1 MKILSLH
8 CDYIKFK
15 PLKKALKS
23 IELKAGEEKEVEVK
37 EPLVILTAVEK
48 SDESNST
55 ILKQYIENVL
65 DLLDKTKAKKV
76 VLYPYAHLSPSL
88 SSPNFAQEI
97 LENAERELK
106 NKKVDV
112 YRAPFGY
119 YKEFELKCK
128 GHPLAELSRSIGEH
142 SGLSNVKS
150 SMETGMRG
158 DVSSGIEKQ
167 EVYDYKKLLHEISK
181 SKLNREKLADND
193 HRILGQQMD
202 LFSFSEV
209 APGMVFWHD
218 KGHIIYNELVNY
230 WREEHKKAG
239 YQEIRTPQIMD
250 AKLWKVSGHWEKYKE
265 SNFLTKYEGRD
276 FLIKPMNCPGGMLV
290 YKNKPKSYKEL
301 PLRVGEMGTVHR
313 TELSGVL
320 AGLFRVIQF
329 TQDDA
334 HIFCA
339 NEKQVEEEI
348 MGVVKLIN
356 KFYDTFN
363 LKFDHVELS
372 TRPEKRIGS
381 DEIWDMAESILEKV
395 LNKLKVTYKINKG
408 DGAFYGPKIDFHI
421 KDSLGRTWQCSTIQ
435 LDFAMPERFELEYV
449 DKDGKMKRP
458 IMLHR
463 VIYGSLER
471 FIGVMLESL
480 NGRLPTW
487 LAPVQVKVLS
497 FTDKNI
503 KTAEKLFNEFKEVG
517 IRCEIDI
524 NSAPVQGKVRD
535 AEMQKIGYIIMI
547 GDKEEA
553 AKTIAV
559 RHDGKVKFG
568 VKKEDFL
575 KDILMKIKERK

>member
-15 PLKKALKS
+15 PIKPALKGA
-23 IELKAGEEKEVEVK
+23 ILEKEENKEINVK
-37 EPLVILTAVEK
+37 EPLVILTAIEK
-48 SDESNST
+48 QDESNKD
-55 ILKQYIENVL
+55 ILNEYVKNVL
-65 DLLDKTKAKKV
+65 DLSDKVKAQKI
-76 VLYPYAHLSPSL
+76 VLYPYAHLSSSL
-88 SSPNFAQEI
+88 SSPDFAKQ
-97 LENAERELK
+97 LLVDAEKELK
-106 NKKVDV
+106 KKKVDV
-112 YRAPFGY
+112 IRAPFGY

-128 GHPLAELSRSIGEH
+128 GHPLAELSRTIGKEIAVVKAEV
-142 SGLSNVKS
+142 SKVMGLVK
-150 SMETGMRG
+150 E
-158 DVSSGIEKQ
+158 
-167 EVYDYKKLLHEISK
+167 EVYDPKKLLHEISK
-181 SKLNREKLADND
+181 NKLNREKLADND
-193 HRILGQQMD
+193 HRIIGQNLD

-218 KGHIIYNELVNY
+218 KGLTIYNELVNY
-230 WREEHKKAG
+230 WREEHRKAG

-250 AKLWKVSGHWEKYKE
+250 AKLWKVSGHWEKYKD
-265 SNFLTKYEGRD
+265 SNFSTKYEGRD

-290 YKNKPKSYKEL
+290 YKNTPKSYKEL
-301 PLRVGEMGTVHR
+301 PLRVGEMGIVHR

-320 AGLFRVIQF
+320 SGLFRVIQF

-348 MGVVKLIN
+348 IGIVKLIN
-356 KFYDTFN
+356 KFYDTFK

-381 DEIWDMAESILEKV
+381 DEVWDMAESILEKV
-395 LNKLKVTYKINKG
+395 LKKLKVNYKINKG
-408 DGAFYGPKIDFHI
+408 DGAFYGPKIDFHV

-435 LDFAMPERFELEYV
+435 LDFAMPERFELEYI
-449 DKDGKMKRP
+449 DSDGKMKRP

-471 FIGVMLESL
+471 FIGVMLESM

-487 LAPVQVKVLS
+487 LAPVQVKVMS

-503 KTAEKLFNEFKEVG
+503 KAAEKLFAELRDAG

-535 AEMQKIGYIIMI
+535 AEMQKIPYIIMI

-553 AKTIAV
+553 AKTLAV
-559 RHDGKVKFG
+559 RSDGKVKFG
-568 VKKEDFL
+568 VKKDDFL
-575 KDILMKIKERK
+575 KQILEEIKERK